1 METTVI
7 WKEFSTSLK
16 SFIRSRIKDRD
27 AVDDILQEVFIK
39 IHLNIHSL
47 KKQQSIKSWIFTIAN
62 NVIIDYFKKS
72 NKSSNL
78 EIEIPVVAEA
88 EIHEEHS
95 AKDCILPLIKN
106 LPPTYKKA
114 IFLSEIKGLKQAE
127 VAQQLNISLSG
138 AKSKIQRGRK
148 LLQQG
153 FIDCCN
159 YKLNE
164 FGYLVGEHM
173 SKKECKVCSLK

>member
-1 METTVI
+1 MENVLIALVNLVTVQIVLVNNQSPIFNIKIGFKLFMETTVI
-7 WKEFSTSLK
+7 WKEFSASLK

-47 KKQQSIKSWIFTIAN
+47 KKQKSIKSWIFTIAN

-78 EIEIPVVAEA
+78 EIEIPVVTEA

-106 LPPTYKKA
+106 LPTD
-114 IFLSEIKGLKQAE
+114 LSFTSFEASTTTPCI
-127 VAQQLNISLSG
+127 
-138 AKSKIQRGRK
+138 AK
-148 LLQQG
+148 
-153 FIDCCN
+153 
-159 YKLNE
+159 
-164 FGYLVGEHM
+164 
-173 SKKECKVCSLK
+173 